1 MKRVF
6 LIVLD
11 SFGIGAAPDALDF
24 GDDAHCNTLKT
35 ISNSRLFN
43 TPNMQKLGL
52 FNIDGANLTIQAMPF
67 PKASFARLQ
76 ETSAGKDTI
85 IGHWEL
91 AGVISKSPMP
101 VYPFGF
107 PDEIINKFT
116 QQTHRNILCNKPYSG
131 TQVLLDYAPLHQK
144 TGDLIVYTSADSVFQ
159 IAAHQDVVPLEQ
171 LYEYCEIARNI
182 LQGKHAVGR
191 VIARPFVGKY
201 PNYLRTPNR
210 RDFSLLPP
218 HKTILNIP
226 HEDKKEVIA
235 LGKISD
241 IFAHS
246 GCTKSIKTKN
256 NQDGMA
262 KILEVADEDFNGLC
276 FLNLVDFDMLYGHRR
291 NVDGYAQALTEFDE
305 FLGSFLPKLNEDDIL
320 IITADHGCDP
330 GCSTH
335 TDHTREYV
343 PLLIY
348 GSNVKP
354 GVNLHT
360 RTSFA
365 DVGATVLDYFDI
377 SSSEIQ
383 GASFWNLIKVI
394 FTE

>member
-11 SFGIGAAPDALDF
+11 SFGIGAAPDAFNF
-24 GDDAHCNTLKT
+24 GDNACCNTLKT
-35 ISNSRLFN
+35 ASNSQLFN
-43 TPNMQKLGL
+43 TPNIKELGI
-52 FNIDGANLTIQAMPF
+52 FNIDDVSSTIQAIPY
-67 PKASFARLQ
+67 PKASFAKLQ
-76 ETSAGKDTI
+76 EASAGKDTI

-91 AGVISKSPMP
+91 AGVVSKSPLP

-107 PDEIINKFT
+107 PDEVISEFI
-116 QQTHRNILCNKPYSG
+116 QQTHHNILCNKPYSG
-131 TQVLLDYAPLHQK
+131 TQVLLDYGPLHKQ

-159 IAAHQDVVPLEQ
+159 IAAHQDIIPLEK
-171 LYEYCEIARNI
+171 LYEYCEVARNI
-182 LQGKHAVGR
+182 LQGEHAVGR
-191 VIARPFVGKY
+191 VIARPFVGQY

-210 RDFSLLPP
+210 RDFSLMPP
-218 HKTILNIP
+218 HKTMLNILK
-226 HEDKKEVIA
+226 ENQKEVIA
-235 LGKISD
+235 IGKISD

-246 GCTKSIKTKN
+246 GCTKSVKTKN

-262 KILEVADEDFNGLC
+262 KILEVADENFDGLC

-305 FLGSFLPKLNEDDIL
+305 FLGIFLPKLNKDDIL

-343 PLLIY
+343 PMLIY
-348 GSNVKP
+348 GSSVKS

-365 DVGATVLDYFDI
+365 DVGATILDYFAI
-377 SSSEIQ
+377 NSSEIQ
-383 GASFWNLIKVI
+383 GTSFWNSINA
-394 FTE
+394 F

>member
-11 SFGIGAAPDALDF
+11 SFGIGAAPDVFNF
-24 GDDAHCNTLKT
+24 GDDACCNTLKT
-35 ISNSRLFN
+35 ASNSQLFN
-43 TPNMQKLGL
+43 TPNLQELGL
-52 FNIDGANLTIQAMPF
+52 FNIDGISSTIQAIPY
-67 PKASFARLQ
+67 PKASFAKLQ
-76 ETSAGKDTI
+76 EASAGKDTI

-91 AGVISKSPMP
+91 AGVISKSPLP
-101 VYPFGF
+101 VYSFGF
-107 PDEIINKFT
+107 PDEIISEFT
-116 QQTHRNILCNKPYSG
+116 QQTHHNILCNKPYSG
-131 TQVLLDYAPLHQK
+131 TQVLLDYGSLHQQ
-144 TGDLIVYTSADSVFQ
+144 TGDLIIYTSADSVFQ
-159 IAAHQDVVPLEQ
+159 IAAHQDVIPLER

-182 LQGKHAVGR
+182 LQGEHAVGR
-191 VIARPFVGKY
+191 VIARPFIGQY

-210 RDFSLLPP
+210 RDFSLMPP
-218 HKTILNIP
+218 HKTMLNILQ
-226 HEDKKEVIA
+226 ENQKEVIA
-235 LGKISD
+235 LGKIAD

-262 KILEVADEDFNGLC
+262 KILEVADENFDGLC

-305 FLGSFLPKLNEDDIL
+305 FLGVFLPKLKKADIL

-343 PLLIY
+343 PMLIY

-365 DVGATVLDYFDI
+365 DVGATILDYFAI
-377 SSSEIQ
+377 NSSEIQ
-383 GASFWNLIKVI
+383 GTPFWNSINA
-394 FTE
+394 F

>member
-11 SFGIGAAPDALDF
+11 SFGIGAAPDALNF
-24 GDDAHCNTLKT
+24 GDDVHCNTLKT
-35 ISNSRLFN
+35 VSNSQLFN

-52 FNIDGANLTIQAMPF
+52 FNIDGVSSTIQAMPF

-91 AGVISKSPMP
+91 AGVISKFPMP

-159 IAAHQDVVPLEQ
+159 IAAHRDVVPLEQ

-191 VIARPFVGKY
+191 VIARPFVGEY

-218 HKTILNIP
+218 HKTILNILQ
-226 HEDKKEVIA
+226 ENKKEVIA

-241 IFAHS
+241 IFAYS

-262 KILEVADEDFNGLC
+262 KILETADEDFNGLC

-343 PLLIY
+343 PMFIY

-365 DVGATVLDYFDI
+365 DVGATVLDYFDMN
-377 SSSEIQ
+377 SSEIQ
-383 GASFWNLIKVI
+383 GASFWNLIKA
-394 FTE
+394 F

>member
-1 MKRVF
+1 MLKRVF

-24 GDDAHCNTLKT
+24 GDDVHCNTLKT

-218 HKTILNIP
+218 HKTILNILQ
-226 HEDKKEVIA
+226 ENKKEVIA

-335 TDHTREYV
+335 MDHTREYV
-343 PLLIY
+343 PMLIY

-365 DVGATVLDYFDI
+365 DVGATVLDYFNI
-377 SSSEIQ
+377 NSSEIQ
-383 GASFWNLIKVI
+383 GASFWNLIR
-394 FTE
+394 

>member
-52 FNIDGANLTIQAMPF
+52 FNIDGVSSTIQAMPF

-91 AGVISKSPMP
+91 AGVISKFPMP

-144 TGDLIVYTSADSVFQ
+144 TGNLIVYTSADSVFQ

-191 VIARPFVGKY
+191 VIARPFMGEY

-218 HKTILNIP
+218 HKTILNILQ
-226 HEDKKEVIA
+226 ENKKEVIA

-246 GCTKSIKTKN
+246 GCMKSIKTKN

-262 KILEVADEDFNGLC
+262 KILEAADEDFNGLC

-330 GCSTH
+330 GCSKH

-343 PLLIY
+343 PMLIY

-360 RTSFA
+360 RTAFA
-365 DVGATVLDYFDI
+365 DVGATVLDYFNI
-377 SSSEIQ
+377 NSSEIQ
-383 GASFWNLIKVI
+383 GASFWNLIKA
-394 FTE
+394 F